1 MCNSSAISKVRTVLA
16 QSKLSRLCNKPEFDK
31 QYISAVSLHSH
42 TNRSK
47 ESLHFIPKF
56 TRKHPILH
64 WALERQA
71 KRSTIPVDLV
81 NAYWT
86 PPLPPKAAFEV
97 EKNQIERVLGL
108 MALVSLT
115 DHDTIEAP
123 TLLRMVADTKEV
135 PFALEWSVPF
145 GEAIFHL
152 GVHNL
157 PSSRAQELVADLADY
172 TRIPSDSR
180 LSELLAMLDECP
192 DVLVVFNHPLW
203 DLGGMGQQ
211 RCREIL
217 DQFLLCNVRFLHA
230 FELNA
235 TRSRI
240 ENNGVIELAGRWRRL
255 LISGGDR
262 HGCEPSG
269 ALNLTRAE
277 SFCEFVREIRV
288 EQRSHVLI
296 MPQYDEPLTIRTLQT
311 VLDVIREYPEYAPGC
326 RRWDDRVFHPHQTT
340 NTGRPISALWNAPP
354 AYIERVFLVMRLLEN
369 APVRRALRQIFRSQV
384 NLRLPS
390 DNVYEASL

>member
-1 MCNSSAISKVRTVLA
+1 LA
-16 QSKLSRLCNKPEFDK
+16 QNKLSRLCDKLEFDK
-31 QYISAVSLHSH
+31 QYMSAVSLHSH
-42 TNRSK
+42 TNHSK

-81 NAYWT
+81 KAYWT

-97 EKNQIERVLGL
+97 EKNQIEVVLGVVG
-108 MALVSLT
+108 LVSLT

-123 TLLRMVADTKEV
+123 TLLRMVAETKEV
-135 PFALEWSVPF
+135 PLALEWSVPF
-145 GEAIFHL
+145 GDAIFHL

-157 PSSRAQELVADLADY
+157 PSRRAQELVADLAVY
-172 TRIPSDSR
+172 TRAPSDSR

-192 DVLVVFNHPLW
+192 EVLIVFNHPLW
-203 DLGGMGQQ
+203 DLGGLGQQ

-217 DQFLLCNVRFLHA
+217 DQFLRRNVRFLHA

-240 ENNGVIELAGRWRRL
+240 ENNRVIELAGRWRRV

-296 MPQYDEPLTIRTLQT
+296 MPQYDEPLTIRTLQA

-340 NTGRPISALWNAPP
+340 NMDRPISALWKAPP
-354 AYIERVFLVMRLLEN
+354 AYIERVFFVMRLLEK
-369 APVRRALRQIFRSQV
+369 APVRRALGQIWRNEV
-384 NLRLPS
+384 DLHLPS
-390 DNVYEASL
+390 GNVYEAVL

>member
-1 MCNSSAISKVRTVLA
+1 
-16 QSKLSRLCNKPEFDK
+16 
-31 QYISAVSLHSH
+31 
-42 TNRSK
+42 
-47 ESLHFIPKF
+47 
-56 TRKHPILH
+56 
-64 WALERQA
+64 
-71 KRSTIPVDLV
+71 
-81 NAYWT
+81 
-86 PPLPPKAAFEV
+86 
-97 EKNQIERVLGL
+97 VLGL

-145 GEAIFHL
+145 GGAIFHL

-157 PSSRAQELVADLADY
+157 PSRRAQELVADLAAC

-192 DVLVVFNHPLW
+192 DVLIVFNHPLW
-203 DLGGMGQQ
+203 DLGGLGQQ
-211 RCREIL
+211 RYREIL
-217 DQFLLCNVRFLHA
+217 DQFLLRNVRFLHA

-240 ENNGVIELAGRWRRL
+240 ENNGVIELAGRWLRL

-288 EQRSHVLI
+288 GQRSHVLI
-296 MPQYDEPLTIRTLQT
+296 MPQYDEPLTIRMLQA

-340 NTGRPISALWNAPP
+340 NTPRPISALWNGPP
-354 AYIERVFLVMRLLEN
+354 AYIERVFLVMRLLES
-369 APVRRALRQIFRSQV
+369 APVRRALRQICRSQV
-384 NLRLPS
+384 NLHLPS